1 MSKKTKTVTFR
12 KSAFLHNANFYVTN
26 PSIPKV
32 IPFHKHEYGELVF
45 ILGGSVVHI
54 TEDGE
59 SILERGDVFVIE
71 GEQAHGFKKLHNLKI
86 FYILFD
92 LDHFNTLRN
101 EFKGLKGFNVLFGL
115 EPSLRQNYN
124 FKSMLKL
131 NNEELDEISM
141 LLNLYEK
148 ECRYNLPGK
157 TDIIENY
164 FKNIVTLLCRY
175 YSLSSHSKN
184 DVLLKMEKAINYMK
198 LNFAKQITVEQLA
211 KIAKMNISTFQRL
224 FKQVTGYAPGI
235 FLQQLRV
242 NEAARILLTEKIK
255 VKFAGIKVG
264 FNNQSYFVKTF
275 KRIIGITPQEY
286 LDSV

>member
-1 MSKKTKTVTFR
+1 MPAKPKTVTFR
-12 KSAFLHNANFYVTN
+12 KNAFLHRSNFYVTN
-26 PSIPKV
+26 PASPKV

-59 SILERGDVFVIE
+59 SMLERGDVFVIE
-71 GEQAHGFKKLHNLKI
+71 GEQAHGFKKLKDLKI

-101 EFKGLKGFNVLFGL
+101 EFKGLKGFNVIFGL

-124 FKSMLKL
+124 FKSMVKL
-131 NNEELDEISM
+131 NNEELDEIST
-141 LLNLYEK
+141 LLYLYEK
-148 ECRYNLPGK
+148 ECRYNLTAK
-157 TDIIENY
+157 NDIIENY
-164 FKNIVTLLCRY
+164 FKIIVMLVCRY
-175 YSLSSHSKN
+175 YSQSSRAKN
-184 DVLLKMEKAINYMK
+184 DVLLKIEKAVNYMK
-198 LNFAKQITVEQLA
+198 LHFDEQIKIPQLA
-211 KIAKMNISTFQRL
+211 EIVKMNASTFQRL

-255 VKFAGIKVG
+255 VKFAGMKVG

-286 LDSV
+286 LDSL

>member
-1 MSKKTKTVTFR
+1 MATKTKPVIFR
-12 KSAFLHNANFYVTN
+12 KNAFLHNANFYVAN
-26 PSIPKV
+26 PKPPKV

-54 TEDGE
+54 TEDGT
-59 SILERGDVFVIE
+59 STLERGDVFVIE
-71 GEQAHGFKKLHNLKI
+71 GEQAHGFKKLKELDI

-92 LDHFNTLRN
+92 LDYFNTLRN

-124 FKSMLKL
+124 FRSKVKLK
-131 NNEELDEISM
+131 NEELDEIST
-141 LLNLYEK
+141 LLHLYEK

-157 TDIIENY
+157 TDVIENY
-164 FKNIVTLLCRY
+164 FKNIVILLCRY

-184 DVLLKMEKAINYMK
+184 NLLLKMEKAINYMK
-198 LNFAKQITVEQLA
+198 LNFAEQITVNQLA
-211 KIAKMNISTFQRL
+211 GIAEMNISTFQRL

-275 KRIIGITPQEY
+275 KRIIGITPQDY
-286 LDSV
+286 LDSI